1 MFVHVLCSLSVED
14 EFSLVGNPDYVVLH
28 GMAEQPLTLQRNL
41 KTGENIRILK
51 IIMHFKDTPK
61 ERAVLR

>member
-28 GMAEQPLTLQRNL
+28 GMAEQPLILQ
-41 KTGENIRILK
+41 EEEI
-51 IIMHFKDTPK
+51 
-61 ERAVLR
+61 